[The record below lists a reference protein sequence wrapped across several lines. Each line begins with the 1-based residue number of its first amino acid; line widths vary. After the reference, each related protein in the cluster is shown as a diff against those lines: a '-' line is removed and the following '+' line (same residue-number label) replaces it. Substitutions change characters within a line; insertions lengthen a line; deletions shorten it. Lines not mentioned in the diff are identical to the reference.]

1 VFNIRGMPKIS
12 RNLIIW
18 LVILA
23 VVIGVFFTLIS
34 PGEKTERINT
44 LTAIEELKEYGG
56 DITIKEQTLSAE
68 INGGQYVGKKIE
80 TTVPA
85 DFDAFTVFAAQ
96 IDKGTVSID
105 YQRPSSWGDWVSI
118 LINFLPFILIVGF
131 FFLILRQ
138 AQGGSSQAM
147 SFGRSKARMV
157 TGDKPTVTFGDVA
170 GVDEAKQELQEIVE
184 FLK

>member
-1 VFNIRGMPKIS
+1 MFNRRGMPKIS

-34 PGEKTERINT
+34 PGEKTERLNT

-105 YQRPSSWGDWVSI
+105 YQRPSSWGNWVGI
-118 LINFLPFILIVGF
+118 LINFLP
-131 FFLILRQ
+131 LILFGALILFMLRQ
-138 AQGGSSQAM
+138 
-147 SFGRSKARMV
+147 
-157 TGDKPTVTFGDVA
+157 
-170 GVDEAKQELQEIVE
+170 
-184 FLK
+184 